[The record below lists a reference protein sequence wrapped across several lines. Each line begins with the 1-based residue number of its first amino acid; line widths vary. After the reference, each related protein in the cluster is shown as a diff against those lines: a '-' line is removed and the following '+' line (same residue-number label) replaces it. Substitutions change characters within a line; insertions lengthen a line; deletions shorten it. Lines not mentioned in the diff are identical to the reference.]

1 MTIDKIKILS
11 SDTLSYS
18 FFFDQVTVL
27 KKISAISIS
36 DRKGMR
42 KKNIDS
48 TTLIAN
54 FGLENDAHGGDWHR
68 QVSFLA
74 EESIQT
80 MMDKGLDVT
89 AGNFAE
95 NLTTEGVDLTKVD
108 VGTHVNVGQTELII
122 SQLGK
127 ICHTP
132 CAIYHQ
138 AGDCV
143 MPREGIFAVVKKGGD
158 IKVGDSVSILDQ
170 HSSSAAIISNGE
182 TGAQELKPALEKA
195 FSPAFVRFD
204 IINTKK
210 GGALGAIIEDLAS
223 TQKTQDIVVLDLSG
237 ELGLALAGIP
247 ASQEADG
254 IYRYK
259 SSTIYHCRSIS
270 APYPWEK

>member
-1 MTIDKIKILS
+1 
-11 SDTLSYS
+11 
-18 FFFDQVTVL
+18 
-27 KKISAISIS
+27 
-36 DRKGMR
+36 MR

-48 TTLIAN
+48 TTLITN

-80 MMDKGLDVT
+80 MRDKGLDVT

-108 VGTHVNVGQTELII
+108 VGTHVSIGQTELII

-158 IKVGDSVSILDQ
+158 IKIGDSIEILTQ
-170 HSSSAAIISNGE
+170 YSHSAAIISNGE
-182 TGAQELKPALEKA
+182 TDAQQLKPVLEKA
-195 FSPAFVRFD
+195 FSPAFVRLD
-204 IINTKK
+204 TINNKK
-210 GGALGAIIEDLAS
+210 GGTLGAIIEDLAS
-223 TQKTQDIVVLDLSG
+223 TQKTTNIAILDISG

-247 ASQEADG
+247 ASKEADN

-259 SSTIYHCRSIS
+259 NSTIYHCRSIS
-270 APYPWEK
+270 SPYPWDK